1 GWPSS
6 LLHDGGFARLLDRL
20 HQQGFHQRG
29 WGLDHWQIPLSRGI
43 IRHRE
48 VSFFSFKDSFE
59 KDCPLF
65 FPFWQ
70 PLSGISWSRCPW
82 VALQTAVVKRETSIV
97 GATLGSPSK
106 PRNGP
111 PPLSLSCKAMLYY
124 FHISKTH
131 IGENRWQTQGSD
143 PEQSCSLYVF
153 SLSWVAARPFSI
165 TPSHNLVSYM
175 LKLPLPSSQKQ
186 WRQPRPISE
195 AQHM

>member
-1 GWPSS
+1 MQQTPQDACCQQLIAQAGWPSS

-70 PLSGISWSRCPW
+70 PLSVISWSRW
-82 VALQTAVVKRETSIV
+82 GRRGRGV
-97 GATLGSPSK
+97 GTLGSPS
-106 PRNGP
+106 
-111 PPLSLSCKAMLYY
+111 SLSPSRM
-124 FHISKTH
+124 
-131 IGENRWQTQGSD
+131 ENRFFERLDRDIVQVRKYSNTQK
-143 PEQSCSLYVF
+143 
-153 SLSWVAARPFSI
+153 I
-165 TPSHNLVSYM
+165 
-175 LKLPLPSSQKQ
+175 K
-186 WRQPRPISE
+186 
-195 AQHM
+195 

>member
-1 GWPSS
+1 MQQTPQDACCQQLIAQAGWPSS

-70 PLSGISWSRCPW
+70 PLSGISWSRCRKGIDSNKIGKG
-82 VALQTAVVKRETSIV
+82 VAK
-97 GATLGSPSK
+97 GAK
-106 PRNGP
+106 
-111 PPLSLSCKAMLYY
+111 K
-124 FHISKTH
+124 K
-131 IGENRWQTQGSD
+131 EN
-143 PEQSCSLYVF
+143 
-153 SLSWVAARPFSI
+153 PFI
-165 TPSHNLVSYM
+165 
-175 LKLPLPSSQKQ
+175 
-186 WRQPRPISE
+186 
-195 AQHM
+195 

>member
-1 GWPSS
+1 MLFIGSHPVPQPRTDLGTQLLHHGRSVLSQPIVDRLITDRDGRQRANPKATDAPPQIPLRNPAMQQTPQDACCQQLIAQAGWPSA
-6 LLHDGGFARLLDRL
+6 LLPDGGFARFLDRL

-82 VALQTAVVKRETSIV
+82 VALLAVAPLGYLTRASFQHFIV
-97 GATLGSPSK
+97 
-106 PRNGP
+106 
-111 PPLSLSCKAMLYY
+111 
-124 FHISKTH
+124 
-131 IGENRWQTQGSD
+131 
-143 PEQSCSLYVF
+143 
-153 SLSWVAARPFSI
+153 
-165 TPSHNLVSYM
+165 
-175 LKLPLPSSQKQ
+175 
-186 WRQPRPISE
+186 
-195 AQHM
+195 